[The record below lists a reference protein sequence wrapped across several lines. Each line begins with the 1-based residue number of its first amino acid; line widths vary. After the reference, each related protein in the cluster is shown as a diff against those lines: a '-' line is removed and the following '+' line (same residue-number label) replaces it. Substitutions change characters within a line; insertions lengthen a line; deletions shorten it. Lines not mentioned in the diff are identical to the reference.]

1 MTDYAKHCRKEISS
15 TCQGQGAQGGKIGL
29 NALVLLGLV
38 LGLAIYLA
46 QTNSL
51 ISIGFEMR
59 DHQKE
64 KANKQQAI
72 EELQAQ
78 AAQLQSLPALENSIQ
93 GRQMV
98 PSSNVSFLPAV
109 NNAVALRR

>member
-1 MTDYAKHCRKEISS
+1 MTDYARHCRRELNSRP
-15 TCQGQGAQGGKIGL
+15 GPGAQRGKISL

-51 ISIGFEMR
+51 ISTGFEIR
-59 DHQKE
+59 NYQKE
-64 KANKQQAI
+64 KASKQQAL

-78 AAQLQSLPALENSIQ
+78 AAQLQSLPSLENSIQ
-93 GRQMV
+93 GKQMV
-98 PSSNVSFLPAV
+98 QSSNVSFLPAV
-109 NNAVALRR
+109 SNSVALRR